1 MNLAKLLSLTAV
13 AAIAAMALIGASA
26 ASAEPNNV
34 VLCKNAELPC
44 EPGNEWP
51 NPTTIVAHAT
61 SPKLLTSVGTLE
73 CEKSLIELT
82 LLNKLAKLI
91 LAHVLSLKFEGNCH
105 LGSTACTT
113 TVSETGGITFEHD
126 VNPLE
131 WRGRP
136 VSLLLGETPM
146 NTVINKKCGFLV
158 NCTYTWGEE
167 TAATITNNAEGVAT
181 LTFNK
186 AELKRSFGFCPAT
199 TEFDATYVGLGTGLW
214 LES

>member
-1 MNLAKLLSLTAV
+1 MKLVKMFSLAAT
-13 AAIAAMALIGASA
+13 AAIATTALVGPASA
-26 ASAEPNNV
+26 SASTTSV
-34 VLCKNAELPC
+34 QLCKSPELVC
-44 EPGNEWP
+44 ENPWP
-51 NPTTIVAHAT
+51 NPTTIIAHAT
-61 SPKLLTSVGTLE
+61 NPKFLTSVGTLE

-82 LLNKLAKLI
+82 LLNTLAKLI
-91 LAHVLSLKFEGNCH
+91 VAHVLSLKFEGNCH

-113 TVSETGGITFEHD
+113 TVTETGGITIEHG

-146 NTVINKKCGFLV
+146 NTVVNKRCGFLV

-167 TAATITNNAEGVAT
+167 TVATITNNAEGVAAV
-181 LTFNK
+181 TFEK
-186 AELKRSFGFCPAT
+186 APLKRSSGFCPAT